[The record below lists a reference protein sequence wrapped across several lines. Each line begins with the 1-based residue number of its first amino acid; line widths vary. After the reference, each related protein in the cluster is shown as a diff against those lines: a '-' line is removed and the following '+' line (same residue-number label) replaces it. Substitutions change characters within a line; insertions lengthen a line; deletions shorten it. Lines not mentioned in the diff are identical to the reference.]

1 MSVCVFY
8 FFIFFFFYYKCKTC
22 LKIPQGLSEAGNR
35 RRTDIKMI
43 KRKRT
48 NNDLLNTTQIE
59 QLELHYKSGM
69 NSCAPE

>member
-1 MSVCVFY
+1 MSGCFFVFVL
-8 FFIFFFFYYKCKTC
+8 FFVLYKCKKC
-22 LKIPQGLSEAGNR
+22 LKIPQGLSEAENR